1 MGRSSGPTLSRNER
15 MARRA
20 EMSRVGGTY
29 RLGKLEAGTEV
40 PAYLEFRAE
49 MSAHRREADAIDL
62 FLVAVTCPT

>member
-1 MGRSSGPTLSRNER
+1 
-15 MARRA
+15 
-20 EMSRVGGTY
+20 MSWVGGTY